1 MTSTETRLKA
11 AYQRSGLSFL
21 GISFQ
26 RALAIKPI
34 RISLE
39 CAVKHEAKGTS
50 APIQPALSLRETQ

>member
-1 MTSTETRLKA
+1 MTSTETHLKA
-11 AYQRSGLSFL
+11 AYLRTGLQFL

-39 CAVKHEAKGTS
+39 CAVKHEAKGKP
-50 APIQPALSLRETQ
+50 APIQPALSL